1 MTMRALPTL
10 ALAATLLATSTASAA
25 PGVSATPAPTAAAK
39 PRVTARQVTK
49 LEAKNAAAVPGETR
63 TLEATLTTA
72 GKPVAGKTVRFR
84 IEGKD
89 GTSVPGGAIEAG
101 SAVTGEDG
109 KAKLAFAVPELAQ
122 GAYRL
127 KAIFAGDTQAMSSN
141 DDANFGLIKGITKLE
156 LGDLIWGTYKN
167 EPGSPTGTVM
177 VRLSRASDGKALA
190 KPVSVTVN
198 GKTWTIGGPGS
209 LIMMLPLPTNATSW
223 TVKAQFEGDDANQ
236 ASSAERSY
244 SKPK

>member
-1 MTMRALPTL
+1 MTMRLCSAL
-10 ALAATLLATSTASAA
+10 ALVSVLATTSASLAA
-25 PGVSATPAPTAAAK
+25 PGVSAAPAPPAAAK
-39 PRVTARQVTK
+39 PRVPVRQIMK

-63 TLEATLTTA
+63 TLEATLTSA
-72 GKPVAGKTVRFR
+72 GKAVAGKSVRFR

-89 GTSVPGGAIEAG
+89 GTTVPGGGIDAG
-101 SAVTGEDG
+101 AAVTGEDG
-109 KAKLAFAVPELAQ
+109 KAKVAFAVPELAQ

-127 KAIFAGDTQAMSSN
+127 KAIFAGDDKAMGAN
-141 DDANFGLIKGITKLE
+141 DDANFGVIKGITKLE

-177 VRLSRASDGKALA
+177 VRLSRQSDGKALA

-198 GKTWTIGGPGS
+198 GKTWSIGGPGS
-209 LIMMLPLPTNATSW
+209 LIMMLPLPTNATAW